1 MKLSMSM
8 IAWYVKQYQPQSKI
22 NQDEMIIEGI
32 RFLSEEPTDM
42 LAQYVFI
49 GDASHYFSDDKY
61 HSCYIL
67 VQGKNYLLFQNIE
80 YEVLLNRLLSSFDF
94 FNRWERHLLEA
105 VSEGCSIQELLAIA
119 YPVLGNPLLVGD
131 YTFNHF
137 VFYPASYGGPD
148 PYWSYIYEHGDPHPM
163 VFEKNYFDT
172 AGTYVRELSEKPQLI
187 KNVYEGGSPVLMLDI
202 RQDNETVS
210 TLAILQENSALT
222 QLNLQLAPL
231 LSKYLLLTEEFVSS
245 HAVIRSGVRT
255 FQAFLD
261 GMMIRDSYGEN
272 SVQRLKGCGLQDM
285 FYLLIIQHCTRR
297 DHLFFTSLLKKL
309 QNSPFFITPV
319 LQNEQL
325 VTLFNASS
333 HPAPL
338 EQILQE
344 LTASTHLQIA
354 VSLVS
359 TDPFSIPLCYQQAQF
374 TMSKVGNVPGVY
386 LCQDVAFDYL
396 INECRQLS
404 FTKALL
410 HPALQ
415 ILLQYDSQNQTEL
428 YNSLRMF
435 LEFNLDILKTAQYLH
450 IHRNTLKYRIRR
462 IVELTGLDLADQQDV
477 DYVRLSFWLANDR
490 AAQ

>member
-8 IAWYVKQYQPQSKI
+8 IAWYVKQYQPKSKI

-49 GDASHYFSDDKY
+49 GEAGHYFSDNKY
-61 HSCYIL
+61 QSCYIL
-67 VQGKNYLLFQNIE
+67 VQGQNYLLFQNIE
-80 YEVLLNRLLSSFDF
+80 YEVLLNSLLSSFDF
-94 FNRWERHLLEA
+94 FNGWERHLLEA
-105 VSEGCSIQELLAIA
+105 VSKGCSIRELLALA
-119 YPVLGNPLLVGD
+119 YPVLENPMLIGD

-137 VFYPASYGGPD
+137 VFYPPSYQGSD
-148 PYWSYIYEHGDPHPM
+148 QYWSYIYDHGDPHPM

-172 AGTYVRELSEKPQLI
+172 AGSYVRELSEKPQLI
-187 KNVYEGGSPVLMLDI
+187 KNVYEGGAPVLMLDI

-210 TLAILQENSALT
+210 TLAILQENSAQT

-261 GMMIRDSYGEN
+261 GMLIRDSYGEN
-272 SVQRLKGCGLQDM
+272 SVQRLKDCGLQDM

-309 QNSPFFITPV
+309 QSSPFFITPV
-319 LQNEQL
+319 LQNDQL

-333 HPAPL
+333 GPAQL
-338 EQILQE
+338 HQILQD
-344 LTASTHLQIA
+344 LTASTHLQTA

-359 TDPFSIPLCYQQAQF
+359 TDPFSISLCYQQAQF
-374 TMSKVGNVPGVY
+374 TMSKAGNTPGVY
-386 LCQDVAFDYL
+386 FCQDVAFDYL
-396 INECRQLS
+396 INERRQLS

-415 ILLQYDSQNQTEL
+415 ILLQYDTQNQTEL

-450 IHRNTLKYRIRR
+450 VHRNTLKYRVRR
-462 IVELTGLDLADQQDV
+462 IVELTGLDLADQQEV

-490 AAQ
+490 ITQ

>member
-8 IAWYVKQYQPQSKI
+8 IAWYVKQYQPKSKI

-49 GDASHYFSDDKY
+49 GEAGHYFSDNKY
-61 HSCYIL
+61 QSCYIL
-67 VQGKNYLLFQNIE
+67 VQGQNYLLFQNIE
-80 YEVLLNRLLSSFDF
+80 YEVLLNSLLSSFDF
-94 FNRWERHLLEA
+94 FNGWERHLLEA
-105 VSEGCSIQELLAIA
+105 VSKGCSIRELLALA
-119 YPVLGNPLLVGD
+119 YPVLENPMLIGD

-137 VFYPASYGGPD
+137 VFYPPSYQGSD
-148 PYWSYIYEHGDPHPM
+148 QYWSYIYDHGDPHPM

-172 AGTYVRELSEKPQLI
+172 AGSYVRELSEKPQLI
-187 KNVYEGGSPVLMLDI
+187 KNVYEGGAPVLMLDI

-210 TLAILQENSALT
+210 TLAILQENGEQT

-261 GMMIRDSYGEN
+261 DLLIRDSYGEN
-272 SVQRLKGCGLQDM
+272 SVQRLKDCGLQDM

-309 QNSPFFITPV
+309 QSSPFFITPV

-333 HPAPL
+333 GPTQLH
-338 EQILQE
+338 QILQD
-344 LTASTHLQIA
+344 LTASTHLQTA

-359 TDPFSIPLCYQQAQF
+359 TDPFSISLCYQQAQF
-374 TMSKVGNVPGVY
+374 TMSKAGNTPGVY
-386 LCQDVAFDYL
+386 FCQDVAFDYL

-415 ILLQYDSQNQTEL
+415 ILLQYDTQSQTEL

-450 IHRNTLKYRIRR
+450 VHRNTLKYRIRR
-462 IVELTGLDLADQQDV
+462 IVELTGLDLTDQQEV

-490 AAQ
+490 ITQ

>member
-8 IAWYVKQYQPQSKI
+8 IAWYVKQYQPKSKI
-22 NQDEMIIEGI
+22 NQDEMIIEWI

-49 GDASHYFSDDKY
+49 GEAGHYFSDNKY
-61 HSCYIL
+61 QSCYIL
-67 VQGKNYLLFQNIE
+67 VQGQNYLLFQNIE
-80 YEVLLNRLLSSFDF
+80 YEVLLNSLLSSFDF
-94 FNRWERHLLEA
+94 FNGWERHLLEA
-105 VSEGCSIQELLAIA
+105 VSKGCSIRELLALA
-119 YPVLGNPLLVGD
+119 YPVLENPMLIGD

-137 VFYPASYGGPD
+137 VFYPPSYQGSD
-148 PYWSYIYEHGDPHPM
+148 QYWSYIYDHGDPHPM

-172 AGTYVRELSEKPQLI
+172 AGSYVRELSEKPQLI
-187 KNVYEGGSPVLMLDI
+187 KNVYEGGAPVLMLDI

-210 TLAILQENSALT
+210 TLAILQENSAQT

-261 GMMIRDSYGEN
+261 GMLIRDSYGEN
-272 SVQRLKGCGLQDM
+272 SVQRLKDCGLQDM

-309 QNSPFFITPV
+309 QSSPFFITPV
-319 LQNEQL
+319 LQNDQL

-333 HPAPL
+333 GPAQL
-338 EQILQE
+338 HQILQD
-344 LTASTHLQIA
+344 LTASTHLQTA

-359 TDPFSIPLCYQQAQF
+359 TDPFSISLCYQQAQF
-374 TMSKVGNVPGVY
+374 TMSKAGNTPGVY
-386 LCQDVAFDYL
+386 FCQDVAFDYL

-415 ILLQYDSQNQTEL
+415 ILLQYDTQNQTEL

-450 IHRNTLKYRIRR
+450 VHRNTLKYRVRR
-462 IVELTGLDLADQQDV
+462 IVELTGLDLADQQEV

-490 AAQ
+490 ITQ